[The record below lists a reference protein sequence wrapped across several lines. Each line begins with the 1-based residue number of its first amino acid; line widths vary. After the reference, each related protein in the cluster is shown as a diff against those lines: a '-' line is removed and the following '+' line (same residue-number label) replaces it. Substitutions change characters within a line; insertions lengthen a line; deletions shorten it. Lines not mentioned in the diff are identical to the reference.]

1 MHDEKLKFKTS
12 WMCTRNQ
19 KLSTTIPHCSRKPSS
34 KLVHSLYKSSQNCE
48 LRYQTCFCSPP
59 LSRNLHGWTN
69 WALIQKYLVY
79 SFHSNLLVPSRKMWR
94 RGTFGWCAF
103 CLDALY
109 RSLCWSIRGDKMAF
123 NIKSSSRPWECL
135 RTRGICLQSDCI
147 YHTAQAYNLTPKVS
161 L

>member
-1 MHDEKLKFKTS
+1 MYRRK
-12 WMCTRNQ
+12 Q
-19 KLSTTIPHCSRKPSS
+19 KLSTTIPHCWRKPSL

-48 LRYQTCFCSPP
+48 LRYQTCFYSLP
-59 LSRNLHGWTN
+59 LSRNLHGLID
-69 WALIQKYLVY
+69 WALIPKYWVY
-79 SFHSNLLVPSRKMWR
+79 NFHSNLLVLSRKMWR

-147 YHTAQAYNLTPKVS
+147 YHTAQAYNLIPKVS